1 MHKTEQ
7 RDKSLDYRGPAGRM
21 SDIDYIS
28 VEGGR
33 NSILLNIL
41 LKAVNN
47 QFKCNSSASLT
58 RVNPFIYFTYKQVFT
73 VLSCRCCHV

>member
-47 QFKCNSSASLT
+47 
-58 RVNPFIYFTYKQVFT
+58 
-73 VLSCRCCHV
+73 